1 MKMTTTYPPHS
12 LLLEDAKGLPVFWSG
27 TEAVAKL
34 VWRLTPSDTHK
45 LERMTVSE
53 VLEKFSAQDYI
64 KNCVVSHVVSS
75 QHKTTHPCHMSD
87 NFSSLWGINNGG
99 CGRGV
104 TVKLVLDSSY
114 AEIPREISSKYLLIL
129 AEMSKKRIF
138 WDGRRPVSNLIFRVN
153 ESQMLTTVDTT
164 LRKFMALNYLRSRKI
179 KLELVVA
186 KREERKTSGVK
197 GDDILGSLFTGTSAS
212 LRVSMKSTIIP
223 KQPQPLQNTVIFGEE
238 AGAQIVSKKSDIFHP
253 TTTTTEETGVVSD
266 HSLES
271 FWLDGNWSEIRERV
285 QYQIEALDSLR
296 REREIPTEF
305 DEALAEEKQLL
316 ESSLRRRSRSVEQV
330 WRHYEQLKAR
340 VASGMG
346 SFPYKSGELSDGPTP
361 STPVLLPLEDPSP
374 PSDSVER
381 LNPHGPMDLSQ
392 TTTSCL
398 EVVASTLR
406 TLGVEILDED
416 QRVSPVAGVALTVVL
431 VLTICILSHC
441 VT

>member
-1 MKMTTTYPPHS
+1 MLVRFENGFNTKLKPWTHCEGREKFLQNST
-12 LLLEDAKGLPVFWSG
+12 
-27 TEAVAKL
+27 KL
-34 VWRLTPSDTHK
+34 VSNQGEKISK
-45 LERMTVSE
+45 LSRCSCNYGDYCIHTV
-53 VLEKFSAQDYI
+53 
-64 KNCVVSHVVSS
+64 
-75 QHKTTHPCHMSD
+75 
-87 NFSSLWGINNGG
+87 
-99 CGRGV
+99 
-104 TVKLVLDSSY
+104 
-114 AEIPREISSKYLLIL
+114 
-129 AEMSKKRIF
+129 
-138 WDGRRPVSNLIFRVN
+138 
-153 ESQMLTTVDTT
+153 
-164 LRKFMALNYLRSRKI
+164 
-179 KLELVVA
+179 
-186 KREERKTSGVK
+186 
-197 GDDILGSLFTGTSAS
+197 
-212 LRVSMKSTIIP
+212 
-223 KQPQPLQNTVIFGEE
+223 
-238 AGAQIVSKKSDIFHP
+238 
-253 TTTTTEETGVVSD
+253 
-266 HSLES
+266 
-271 FWLDGNWSEIRERV
+271 
-285 QYQIEALDSLR
+285 
-296 REREIPTEF
+296 
-305 DEALAEEKQLL
+305 AEEKQLL